1 MKTKFILLLLC
12 LSGQVFS
19 QEFLNLD
26 FEYTIHGVQKPLKWF
41 VGGEGYTAT
50 MDSEIKHNGS
60 YSIKIESNNPTQN
73 QFAVCTGTF
82 PPELVKGKEIEFSGW
97 IRTKNVEEGY
107 AGLWWRVDGTKG
119 TLGFDNMHDRG
130 IKGTN
135 EWEKV
140 SIKMK
145 IDEKVTNINFGGLF
159 IGHGKAWFDNFEVL
173 INGVKFNDVNP
184 RTYEPTPKEIAW
196 LRKNIYPLRTCE
208 PGGSMKDLEILKTLI
223 GNAHMVALGENT
235 HGSGDIFKMK
245 DRIIEYLRSTM
256 GFNIFSIEAN
266 MPEAYKINDYVLRNT
281 GDPVKL
287 IKGMY
292 FWTWS
297 TTEVLNM
304 VEWMNKYNAS
314 QDKIS
319 FNMVEQMKKY
329 TAPQEKIIFS
339 GFDMQTHQG
348 SIRELRESF
357 SDDAAT
363 VEIIGKLNDILE
375 RVSNWRRNSLISI
388 ISTEER
394 KEVNEKLAYL
404 RAKVTGSKKPAD
416 ERIWLLQNIRIIEQS
431 LDVSSRDKFMAENL
445 MWIRR
450 QNPESKIVVW
460 AHNQHIQKTG
470 PAMGKYLADSLK
482 NDYLNIGFT
491 FNKGSYTA
499 GGLTTIT
506 AQESY
511 PGTYEYFFN
520 AIKVPIFILD
530 LRNVKKENHAD
541 GEWLNGQL
549 DFRTVGA
556 TNGPKEFYRTNLSS
570 AFDLII
576 FIDETKASVLLK

>member
-1 MKTKFILLLLC
+1 MKTKFILILCC

-26 FEYTIHGVQKPLKWF
+26 FEYAIHGEQKPQGWF
-41 VGGEGYTAT
+41 VGGGGYTAT
-50 MDSEIKHNGS
+50 MDSEIKYNGAT
-60 YSIKIESNNPTQN
+60 SIKIESNNPTQN
-73 QFAVCTGTF
+73 QFGVCTGAF
-82 PPELVKGKEIEFSGW
+82 PSELVKGKEIEFSGW
-97 IRTKNVEEGY
+97 IRTKNVEGGY
-107 AGLWWRVDGTKG
+107 AGLWWRVDGATG
-119 TLGFDNMHDRG
+119 TLGFDNMHNRG

-135 EWEKV
+135 EWQKV

-159 IGHGKAWFDNFEVL
+159 VGHGTAWFDNFEVL
-173 INGVKFNDVNP
+173 INGVKFNDVTP
-184 RTYEPTPKEIAW
+184 HEPTPKEIAW
-196 LRKNIYPLRTCE
+196 LKKNIYPLTTCE

-297 TTEVLNM
+297 TIEVLNM
-304 VEWMNKYNAS
+304 VEWMKKYNAS

-319 FNMVEQMKKY
+319 LNMVERGKKY
-329 TAPQEKIIFS
+329 TAPQEKITFT

-348 SIRELRESF
+348 SIRELREAF
-357 SDDAAT
+357 SDDSAT
-363 VEIIGKLNDILE
+363 VEVIGNLNNILE
-375 RVSNWRRNSLISI
+375 RISNWRRNSVTSI
-388 ISTEER
+388 ISTEEK
-394 KEVNEKLAYL
+394 KEVNQKLAYL
-404 RAKVTGSKKPAD
+404 RASVTSSKKPAD

-445 MWIRR
+445 MWIRK

-460 AHNQHIQKTG
+460 AHNGHIQKTG
-470 PAMGKYLADSLK
+470 TAMGKYLADSLK

-491 FNKGSYTA
+491 FNKGRYTV
-499 GGLTTIT
+499 GTLTSHT

-511 PGTYEYFFN
+511 LGTYEYFFN

-530 LRNVKKENHAD
+530 LRNAKKQNTAD
-541 GEWLNGQL
+541 CKWLTGQL
-549 DFRTVGA
+549 DFRRVGA
-556 TNGPKEFYRTNLSS
+556 MNTQKEFFRTDLSS
-570 AFDLII
+570 DFDLII
-576 FIDETKASVLLK
+576 FINETNASVLMK